1 MKRILKSS
9 LTLLLLMF
17 ICSTKTVSVYAMEKG
32 TYTVPL
38 VISYA
43 NPETGEIA
51 DGGSNE
57 ALGNSMCESVMQDD
71 ALIEYNGEKTYVTL
85 GFGLASNVSSIRVQ
99 VQTAAGVNEYTEI
112 ELTQTGTCER
122 DGDECIHYR
131 FEMADPTLLISPI
144 LYVDPMGRDVQFFIR
159 LDLEL
164 AAEGTGNYLSEMMTE
179 EESEPEAEEAA
190 VEEPDAGEDQDIT
203 EDPIAAEEPDPEE
216 ESETEEGN
224 SVMPWV
230 IAGAAVVIIGAGTVI
245 WRIKKKR
252 GGM

>member
-17 ICSTKTVSVYAMEKG
+17 ICSTKTVSVHAMEKG

-43 NPETGEIA
+43 NPETGEIV

-85 GFGLASNVSSIRVQ
+85 GFGLASNVSSIRVK
-99 VQTAAGVNEYTEI
+99 VQTAAGVNEYTEV

-131 FEMADPTLLISPI
+131 FETADPSLLISPI
-144 LYVDPMGRDVQFFIR
+144 LFVDPMGRDVQFFIR
-159 LDLEL
+159 LDLEQT
-164 AAEGTGNYLSEMMTE
+164 AEGTGNYLSEMMVIE
-179 EESEPEAEEAA
+179 EAEPEAEEVIVEDPEA
-190 VEEPDAGEDQDIT
+190 VEEQNIEESIT
-203 EDPIAAEEPDPEE
+203 DEEPEAEEKTETEE
-216 ESETEEGN
+216 ESN
-224 SVMPWV
+224 SVIPWV
-230 IAGAAVVIIGAGTVI
+230 LAGAAVVIIGAGTAV